1 MTNIS
6 NVVDLQNEEIK
17 KSAAKI
23 KERSD
28 CEDVSRNLVLISI
41 YDEKLDKFSPI
52 TCYTSLEEAKM
63 QFKNIVDHS
72 NSMLSHYPENFYMY
86 IVGEFNQDQGCII
99 ETMINENPA
108 SEVPLKIYEGLNECV
123 CCLKELQ
130 SEEANS
136 YYQVLN
142 SVNASLNSM
151 DEKLKRF
158 SQIETELQNLSDTAA
173 KRMARIDAIF
183 DNNVDLFPLPVKSK
197 DVAINLQ
204 QKAAKQGL
212 LSKFMTK

>member
-1 MTNIS
+1 MTKLS
-6 NVVDLQNEEIK
+6 NVVELQNKEIK
-17 KSAAKI
+17 ESAQKI

-28 CEDVSRNLVLISI
+28 CQDVTRNLVLISI

-99 ETMINENPA
+99 ETMVCDNPVNDA
-108 SEVPLKIYEGLNECV
+108 PLKIYEGLTECV

-197 DVAINLQ
+197 DVALNLQ
-204 QKAAKQGL
+204 QKAEKQGL
-212 LSKFMTK
+212 LTKFIKK

>member
-1 MTNIS
+1 MTNMS
-6 NVVDLQNEEIK
+6 KVVELQNKEIK
-17 KSAAKI
+17 EKADKI
-23 KERSD
+23 KELPD
-28 CEDVSRNLVLISI
+28 CENVCNNLVLISI

-52 TCYTSLEEAKM
+52 TCYSSLEEAKM

-72 NSMLSHYPENFYMY
+72 NSLLSHYPENYYMY
-86 IVGEFNQDQGCII
+86 VVGEFNQDCGHII
-99 ETMINENPA
+99 ETMVCDNPVND
-108 SEVPLKIYEGLNECV
+108 SPLKIYEGISECV
-123 CCLKELQ
+123 CCLKDLQ

-158 SQIETELQNLSDTAA
+158 SQIESELQNLSDTAA

-183 DNNVDLFPLPVKSK
+183 DNNVDLFPVPVKSQ
-197 DVAINLQ
+197 DVAANLQ
-204 QKAAKQGL
+204 KKAAKNGI
-212 LSKFMTK
+212 LSKFSIK